1 MPADL
6 EFEAEWI
13 LSVHR
18 VGVVPKEDQ
27 PVPGNIAV
35 ERILCVQT
43 VSLPGATACA
53 RIVCLTASQGTSHI
67 G

>member
-18 VGVVPKEDQ
+18 VGVVPKEDPSHLKQ
-27 PVPGNIAV
+27 LAVGENILYLV
-35 ERILCVQT
+35 SKLSGC
-43 VSLPGATACA
+43 VSL
-53 RIVCLTASQGTSHI
+53 CLWQRRVLG
-67 G
+67 